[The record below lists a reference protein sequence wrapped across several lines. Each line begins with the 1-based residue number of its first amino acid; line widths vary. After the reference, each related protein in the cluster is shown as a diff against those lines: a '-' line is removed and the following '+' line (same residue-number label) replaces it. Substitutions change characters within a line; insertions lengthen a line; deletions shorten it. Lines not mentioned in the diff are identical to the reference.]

1 MEEKGKIACRDL
13 VVISSEYD
21 HYRPPQVM
29 RPTKI
34 SITFSRFM
42 VNRTGIR
49 KDDGCLCVVDNKFTW
64 YKLKPGVK
72 RTGRLLG
79 GEAQGMNGAYL

>member
-1 MEEKGKIACRDL
+1 
-13 VVISSEYD
+13 
-21 HYRPPQVM
+21 
-29 RPTKI
+29 
-34 SITFSRFM
+34 M